1 MRQAY
6 IIVDMWDKHWIK
18 AFSIRTKYL
27 ASQINDYINVIRG
40 RNNIII
46 HAPCDTG
53 KYYLNHPAR
62 RNTLKKCKN
71 LKFSYIS
78 RDYQNKIESNLPYKW
93 EDPGKYKIVWKR
105 QSKYINIDEKAD
117 YISTNEIEI
126 LCILNSHNID
136 TLNFMGVHS
145 NGCILFRRF
154 GILNMQKN
162 GIKTC
167 LIGNLSD
174 CMWDKRY
181 TAFATTHDE
190 ANQLILK
197 HINNNISDV
206 HLLT

>member
-1 MRQAY
+1 MANPHH
-6 IIVDMWDKHWIK
+6 KN
-18 AFSIRTKYL
+18 TKL
-27 ASQINDYINVIRG
+27 FGSS
-40 RNNIII
+40 
-46 HAPCDTG
+46 
-53 KYYLNHPAR
+53 LNK
-62 RNTLKKCKN
+62 L
-71 LKFSYIS
+71 
-78 RDYQNKIESNLPYKW
+78 
-93 EDPGKYKIVWKR
+93 
-105 QSKYINIDEKAD
+105 
-117 YISTNEIEI
+117 EI
-126 LCILNSHNID
+126 LCILNSHDID

-154 GILNMQKN
+154 GILNMKKN

-206 HLLT
+206 YLST